1 MLKEMDT
8 PDHSRQ
14 KLTLGNQI
22 KSRLE
27 SFGFAFL
34 VLGVGILLVAAF
46 APINADLSTTLL
58 QISLAL
64 VSVGLGLVAVGIST
78 KSDIRYT
85 EILSRIDTNLTRA
98 LEFYRPNE
106 DKLEFPPE
114 LSKDVVIRPAPA
126 STHAEVAGPVA
137 KVSPELSKAQAQAR
151 LDADRK
157 KVGYRRGELFQK
169 EDGSWAIHWGG
180 KYPL

>member
-1 MLKEMDT
+1 MPDYDRREM
-8 PDHSRQ
+8 
-14 KLTLGNQI
+14 GFWNQI

-27 SFGFAFL
+27 PFGFAL
-34 VLGVGILLVAAF
+34 LILGVGVLLAAAF
-46 APINADLSTTLL
+46 APTNANLSTTLL

-64 VSVGLGLVAVGIST
+64 VSVGLGLVALGIST

-85 EILSRIDTNLTRA
+85 QILSRIDANLTRA
-98 LEFYRPNE
+98 LEFYRPSE

-126 STHAEVAGPVA
+126 STHAEAAGPVA